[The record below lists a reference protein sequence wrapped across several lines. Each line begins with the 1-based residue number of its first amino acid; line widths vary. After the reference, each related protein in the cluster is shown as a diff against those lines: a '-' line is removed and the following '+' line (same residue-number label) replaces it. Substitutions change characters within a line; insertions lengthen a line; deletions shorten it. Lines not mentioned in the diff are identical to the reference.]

1 MSASAV
7 LNLSVGSPKPLGA
20 VFLVKETH
28 TILYAITVPLKL
40 ALGPQVKIYIMQK

>member
-20 VFLVKETH
+20 VLVKETH